1 MAALA
6 NLSGP
11 LYYANSVITAIGR
24 FSSETSTKARA
35 IPIEGRERELQL
47 EKLVDVKRRA
57 VEEARRK
64 LTIGSE
70 TYIIK
75 EKVDKIVSAII
86 FAKDFITA
94 AASLE
99 PHAALAWAGVSVLLP
114 VSLVNNYAILTL
126 STKR

>member
-1 MAALA
+1 M
-6 NLSGP
+6 
-11 LYYANSVITAIGR
+11 
-24 FSSETSTKARA
+24 
-35 IPIEGRERELQL
+35 
-47 EKLVDVKRRA
+47 
-57 VEEARRK
+57 EEARRK

-70 TYIIK
+70 TYIVK

-114 VSLVNNYAILTL
+114 VSPANNYTIPTL
-126 STKR
+126 STKRAI

>member
-1 MAALA
+1 M
-6 NLSGP
+6 
-11 LYYANSVITAIGR
+11 
-24 FSSETSTKARA
+24 
-35 IPIEGRERELQL
+35 ERELQL
-47 EKLVDVKRRA
+47 EKLVDVKRQT

-75 EKVDKIVSAII
+75 EKVNKVVSAII

-99 PHAALAWAGVSVLLP
+99 PRAALAWAGVSVLLP
-114 VSLVNNYAILTL
+114 VSFREQLYSFIH
-126 STKR
+126 

>member
-1 MAALA
+1 LW
-6 NLSGP
+6 L
-11 LYYANSVITAIGR
+11 LQLITALGG
-24 FSSETSTKARA
+24 FGSETSTKSRA
-35 IPIEGRERELQL
+35 IPSQGRERELQL
-47 EKLVDVKRRA
+47 EKLVDVKRQA

-64 LTIGSE
+64 LTIGNE

-114 VSLVNNYAILTL
+114 VSLVDSHTILTL
-126 STKR
+126 STNGLYSCS